1 MWKVVLK
8 KLGFLP
14 DKRSMKMKIIQIQE
28 GKALKAV
35 KSKGTTGRP
44 CKECFFE
51 NAMKQV
57 NYEKKK
63 CICRD
68 LVCSGIERA
77 DGKDVSFEL
86 IDSP

>member
-1 MWKVVLK
+1 
-8 KLGFLP
+8 
-14 DKRSMKMKIIQIQE
+14 MKMIQIPE

-51 NAMKQV
+51 NAMEQV

-63 CICRD
+63 CICKSIACAD
-68 LVCSGIERA
+68 LERT
-77 DGKDVSFEL
+77 DGKDVCFVL
-86 IDSP
+86 IKSP